1 MDLETTLL
9 ILAVLGTILFLVALV
24 MSYNSWR
31 WHTMLLVGLVFVAGA
46 VATWMSVET
55 LKVHQS
61 WRGILFLDD
70 LGDPDDPE
78 LSIQFGGPTGLI
90 KKTEKLRKENYELEF
105 GKETDRGEIIAPGIL
120 QLQSQLASIL
130 LDRGRL
136 WNGAQPLSLS
146 AEDVLVVEVPQ
157 VETYRIE
164 KNIPLYIFGEKT
176 PLEGGEYLG
185 MFRVEEVIGNAT
197 DEESDPTPGGKV
209 QVTLRPGWPISE
221 EERNRLSASVNNRD
235 LWRLYDKTPVD
246 RHRVFSDLK
255 SSDMKIEED
264 EFSQLDTEARL
275 RKLLPPQSVQEY
287 IDDYQPAQ
295 DQQIENTPER
305 IEELVE
311 FIEDYPDDD
320 TEAYFSEGQQLWL
333 PRVGAEGVVEIRDS
347 VTGGTIEVEA
357 IPSISELIE
366 QEIIERLDEEGSPR
380 YSRKLRD
387 YAYLF
392 RDLYRER
399 KRQTYEINEK
409 LVEMKTVERV
419 IEEKQEIVDRFTKE
433 KDRLTNDAE
442 QFHRDQKIIQALT
455 DSMDTQRKAVD
466 TTLRKVRQETIS
478 LGEELNTKQLKAV
491 REIDRRS
498 PDPGTPAGAG

>member
-24 MSYNSWR
+24 MSYKSWR
-31 WHTMLLVGLVFVAGA
+31 WHTMLLVGLVFTAGA
-46 VATWMSVET
+46 VATWLSVET

-70 LGDPDDPE
+70 LGDPTDPK

-90 KKTEKLRKENYELEF
+90 EKTEKLREENYELEF
-105 GKETDRGEIIAPGIL
+105 GKENDRGKIIAPGIV

-146 AEDVLVVEVPQ
+146 DEDVLVVEVPQ
-157 VETYRIE
+157 TETYRIE

-176 PLEGGEYLG
+176 PLEGGKYLG

-197 DEESDPTPGGKV
+197 DEDEAAPPGGKV

-221 EERNRLSASVNNRD
+221 EERNRLVASVNNKD

-246 RHRVFSDLK
+246 RHQVFSGLK
-255 SSDMKIEED
+255 SSDMKMEED
-264 EFSQLDTEARL
+264 EFNRLDMETRL

-295 DQQIENTPER
+295 DQHPPER

-320 TEAYFSEGQQLWL
+320 TDPHFSEGQQLWL
-333 PRVGAEGVVEIRDS
+333 PQVGAEGVVEIRDS

-357 IPSISELIE
+357 IPSIGELLE
-366 QEIIERLDEEGSPR
+366 QEVIERLDEEGSPR

-392 RDLYRER
+392 SDLYRER
-399 KRQTYEINEK
+399 QRQTYEINEK
-409 LVEMKTVERV
+409 LVEIKTVERV
-419 IEEKQEIVDRFTKE
+419 RGEKQEIIDRFTKE
-433 KDRLTNDAE
+433 KDRLTSDAE
-442 QFHRDQKIIQALT
+442 QFRRDQKIIQSLT
-455 DSMDTQRKAVD
+455 DSMDAQRRAID
-466 TTLRKVRQETIS
+466 TELRKVRQETIS
-478 LGEELNTKQLKAV
+478 LGEKLNTKQLKAV

-498 PDPGTPAGAG
+498 PDPGPPAGAG